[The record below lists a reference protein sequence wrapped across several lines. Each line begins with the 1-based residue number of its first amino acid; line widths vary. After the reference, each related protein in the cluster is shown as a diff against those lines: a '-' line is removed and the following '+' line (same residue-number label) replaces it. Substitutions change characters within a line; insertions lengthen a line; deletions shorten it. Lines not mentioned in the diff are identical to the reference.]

1 MLLVHPPRL
10 LLGKEQPMRR
20 YEQTTFP
27 GISAPKTP
35 IKALSPEETS
45 QLLHHLSTGYARNFM
60 LVKLALYTG
69 LRNAELLALNVEDIA
84 PFGDVAR
91 ELELPA
97 RAAKGGHPRAIPLHT
112 TLVDDLREFLAWKR
126 ARSESTALDAPLFL
140 SQKTRRRISPR
151 DFQRIV
157 GEAGREALHR
167 HVHPHM
173 LRHTF
178 ATRLIRQNDP
188 KVVQE
193 LLGHRSIYTTMI
205 YDHPTT
211 ADHRIAIDTL

>member
-1 MLLVHPPRL
+1 
-10 LLGKEQPMRR
+10 MRR
-20 YEQTTFP
+20 YEQSTFP
-27 GISAPKTP
+27 GILPPKLP
-35 IKALSPEETS
+35 IKALTSEEIT
-45 QLLHHLSTGYARNFM
+45 QLLDHLSTGYARNFM
-60 LVKLALYTG
+60 MVKLALYTG
-69 LRNAELLALNVEDIA
+69 LRNAELLALNVEDVA

-91 ELELPA
+91 ELQLPA
-97 RAAKGGHPRAIPLHT
+97 RAAKGGHPRAIPLHST
-112 TLVDDLREFLAWKR
+112 IVDDLREFLAWKR
-126 ARSESTALDAPLFL
+126 ARSESTAPAAPLLL

-157 GEAGREALHR
+157 RQAGREALHR
-167 HVHPHM
+167 NVHPHM

-211 ADHRIAIDTL
+211 ADHRVAIDTL

>member
-1 MLLVHPPRL
+1 MSTPVEDPMPQY
-10 LLGKEQPMRR
+10 KQPS
-20 YEQTTFP
+20 FP
-27 GISAPKTP
+27 GIPAPKAP
-35 IKALSPEETS
+35 IKALTPEEIT
-45 QLLHHLSTGYARNFM
+45 QLLEHLTTGYARDFM
-60 LVKLALYTG
+60 MVKLALYTG

-97 RAAKGGHPRAIPLHT
+97 RAAKGGHPRTIPLHST
-112 TLVDDLREFLAWKR
+112 IVDDLRDFLAWKR
-126 ARSESTALDAPLFL
+126 ARSESTAPDAPLFV

-157 GEAGREALHR
+157 REAGREALHR

-188 KVVQE
+188 KVVQQ

-211 ADHRIAIDTL
+211 ADHRVAIDSL